1 MFVKFLFLNQRSS
14 LGVVVITFGFSAEA
28 LVWIWVKAIFCLHFN
43 SAAKKVQNQIHPGRI
58 LHVHQKCIF
67 TLPLQ
72 QKKYKIKF
80 TQDEYHMYIRVVQGR
95 TLLPWSLKYKNY
107 IPVWV
112 QWWYCEQHSLSFEI
126 ERRLWNILS
135 WLKSFDHFAR
145 INFFLIRQWAHALFN
160 KQQ

>member
-1 MFVKFLFLNQRSS
+1 MYIKIASSLFLCNKKKYKIKFSKEECHMYIKNASS
-14 LGVVVITFGFSAEA
+14 LFLCS
-28 LVWIWVKAIFCLHFN
+28 
-43 SAAKKVQNQIHPGRI
+43 KKVQNQIYPERI
-58 LHVHQKCIF
+58 SHVHQKCVF

-112 QWWYCEQHSLSFEI
+112 QWWYSEQHSLSFEI